1 MKNILITG
9 ATGNIGYQVLKH
21 LVNLKAAYQTGQQE
35 PFRVFAAVRNKKS
48 ANAIDMEFPGI
59 GTVEFDFTDPS
70 TFQTALRDID
80 CLFLLRP
87 PQLADINI
95 FTPLISKAKENNVKE
110 IVFLSVQGAEKS
122 KVIPHNKIETLIL
135 ESGINYI
142 FVRPSYFMQNLT
154 TTLLPDIINR
164 KEIFLPAGKGKFN
177 WVDVDNIA
185 ETCAILMN
193 RFNEYSNTSY
203 EITGYENLDFYTV
216 TQMINEATGA
226 GITYRSVDPFTF
238 WLRKKRDGEP
248 AGKIIVMF
256 MLHFLPRIQAEPKI
270 SGFYHALTSKEPT
283 TLKEFIDRN
292 KQTFV
297 QN

>member
-21 LVNLKAAYQTGQQE
+21 LVNLKASDQTGKHE
-35 PFRVFAAVRNKKS
+35 PFRVFAAVRNTRS
-48 ANAIDMEFPGI
+48 ADAIAKEFPGT
-59 GTVEFDFTDPS
+59 GTIKFDFTDPS
-70 TFQTALRDID
+70 TFQNALRDID

-122 KVIPHNKIETLIL
+122 KVIPHNKIENLIL
-135 ESGINYI
+135 ESGISYI
-142 FVRPSYFMQNLT
+142 FARPSYFMQNLT
-154 TTLLPDIINR
+154 TTLLPGIISR
-164 KEIFLPAGKGKFN
+164 KEIFLPAGRGKFN
-177 WVDVDNIA
+177 WVDVENIA
-185 ETCAILMN
+185 EACAILIN
-193 RFNEYSNTSY
+193 NFSEYSNTSY

-226 GITYRSVDPFTF
+226 GITYRSVDPLTF
-238 WLRKKRDGEP
+238 WLRKKKEGEP

-256 MLHFLPRIQAEPKI
+256 MLHFLPRIQKEPKI
-270 SGFYHALTSKEPT
+270 SGFYQALTGKEPT
-283 TLKEFIDRN
+283 TLKEFIEMN

-297 QN
+297 QR